1 MSPASEIDK
10 ILSVVS
16 LNRPCTV
23 GPSRCLV
30 DRFALLGRILESG
43 SKRSGMW
50 HLEEMLTVTAGLLGT
65 FGLYVLTIAKH
76 FFFPQTFVF
85 LCFYR
90 KKMKLI
96 LIKFLYNFTKSPCYK
111 SKLKQGVKRCSNLRR
126 FNNSDQNHIPLQ

>member
-1 MSPASEIDK
+1 VSPASEIDK

-50 HLEEMLTVTAGLLGT
+50 HLEEMLTVTAGPSRDVWFVRT
-65 FGLYVLTIAKH
+65 EYTIAKH
-76 FFFPQTFVF
+76 TFFFSKVCFLVF
-85 LCFYR
+85 L
-90 KKMKLI
+90 
-96 LIKFLYNFTKSPCYK
+96 
-111 SKLKQGVKRCSNLRR
+111 
-126 FNNSDQNHIPLQ
+126 